1 MGSLIIYLKIKKNLI
16 SYSACVTHRK
26 SQSVQNIHL
35 IKVLGVI
42 DIHVWI
48 KTQTQTQ
55 TQWHSELQ
63 HRLAQSLSFLR
74 TVRKAGRS
82 GDYMTQ
88 KTIISLEFYLK
99 SVI

>member
-55 TQWHSELQ
+55 WHSELQ

-74 TVRKAGRS
+74 TVCKVGRS

-88 KTIISLEFYLK
+88 KMIISLGFYLK